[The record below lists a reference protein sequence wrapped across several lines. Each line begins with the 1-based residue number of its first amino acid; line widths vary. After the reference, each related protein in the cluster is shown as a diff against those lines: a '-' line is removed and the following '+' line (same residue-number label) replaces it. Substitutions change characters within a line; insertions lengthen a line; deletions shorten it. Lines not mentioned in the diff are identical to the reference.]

1 MYLVWCEKM
10 NAIRQATVAGQ
21 FYEGTAEALNQQ
33 IESCFKDNRGP
44 GKIPSIASP
53 SKPLTGV
60 IVPHAGFSC
69 SGAIAAHS
77 FAAIAETGFAEVFI
91 ILGPN
96 HRGAGSNVAV
106 YPNGSWETPLG
117 KTPVDEAIAKDLAG
131 GIIEK
136 DERAHQQQE
145 NSIEVQL
152 PFLQY
157 LGKNKP
163 FSIVPIAMAMQD
175 YDTSVEVGK
184 KIAHVIKNEKR
195 TIRII
200 ASTDFSHEGMAYGRS
215 IPLDQTLNIGEYV
228 KKKDQPA
235 IDAIL
240 NHDAKQLIDV
250 IEQQHL
256 SMCGYGPVIASLTA
270 AKDLGSSSVE
280 LLKYGTSYEVFPD
293 PNACVGYGAFAIK

>member
-1 MYLVWCEKM
+1 MYLIWCEKM
-10 NAIRQATVAGQ
+10 NTIRQATVAGQ
-21 FYEGTAEALNQQ
+21 FYEGTAEVLNQQ
-33 IESCFKDNRGP
+33 IESCFKDDRGP

-96 HRGAGSNVAV
+96 HRGVGSGVAV

-117 KTPVDEAIAKDLAG
+117 KTPVDETIAKGLAG
-131 GIIEK
+131 GIIDI
-136 DERAHQQQE
+136 DERTHQQQE

-157 LGKNKP
+157 LGKQKS

-184 KIAHVIKNEKR
+184 QIADVIQNEKR

-200 ASTDFSHEGMAYGRS
+200 ASTDFSHEGMAYGRMIPANES
-215 IPLDQTLNIGEYV
+215 INDYV
-228 KKKDQPA
+228 KEKDQPA
-235 IDAIL
+235 IESIL
-240 NHDAKQLIDV
+240 NHNPKKLIDI
-250 IEQQHL
+250 IEQQHI
-256 SMCGYGPVIASLTA
+256 SMCGYGPVIALLTA
-270 AKDLGSSSVE
+270 AEELDSPTVE

>member
-1 MYLVWCEKM
+1 MRCEMMTYERKAM
-10 NAIRQATVAGQ
+10 VAGQ
-21 FYEGTAEALNQQ
+21 FYEGTTEALNQQ
-33 IESCFKDNRGP
+33 IESCFRDIRGP
-44 GKIPSIASP
+44 GNIPLIASQSKPSI
-53 SKPLTGV
+53 GV

-77 FAAIAETGFAEVFI
+77 FSFIAENGFADIFI

-96 HRGAGSNVAV
+96 HQGFGSGVAV
-106 YPNGSWETPLG
+106 YPKGFWETPLG
-117 KTPVDEAIAKDLAG
+117 KTPVDETIANELAG
-131 GIIEK
+131 GIIDI
-136 DERAHQQQE
+136 DERTHQQPE

-175 YDTSVEVGK
+175 YETSVEVGQQ
-184 KIAHVIKNEKR
+184 IAQTIKHEKR

-200 ASTDFSHEGMAYGRS
+200 ASTDFSHEGMAYGRI
-215 IPLDQTLNIGEYV
+215 IPLDQTLNIDEYV

-240 NHDAKQLIDV
+240 NHDSKQLIDI

-256 SMCGYGPVIASLTA
+256 SMCGYGPVIALLTA
-270 AKDLGSSSVE
+270 AESLGSSTVE

-293 PNACVGYGAFAIK
+293 SNACVGYAAFAIK